1 MTADAQARRSAGGR
15 QSAAIVAITEA
26 FRYGNASA
34 VAPFEYSAL
43 AWGIGLDCFIWHTTP
58 GTRTLVGGAIIIASG
73 IYLIRKEQVR
83 EATPPP

>member
-1 MTADAQARRSAGGR
+1 M
-15 QSAAIVAITEA
+15 AITEA

-43 AWGIGLDCFIWHTTP
+43 AWGIGLDWFIWHTTP
-58 GTRTLVGGAIIIASG
+58 DAPTLVGGAIIIASG

-83 EATPPP
+83 EPTLAP